1 MKKKSKLKI
10 LYLSQFHQ
18 IGGGETAL
26 LNLLEKVDRKKF
38 EPVVVLPKAGQFS
51 QKLKNLAVTTYFLH
65 LNPFLI
71 RILFVPGTSPLGI
84 YNFLKLSKKIN
95 PDLIHTNH
103 LNLAIY
109 AGIAAKILKIPI
121 VATSHGSWDSI
132 YFYHD
137 LITNLFIDKILA
149 NTQDIKK
156 ALTKRKIIPS
166 QKVAVVHLGINT
178 SVFKPSNQKMAR
190 KILILPQDKLIITI
204 VGRLDPAKDHLT
216 FLKAAEKIAKQVKN
230 PAFYIV
236 GSQKG
241 DFTGRKNQYL
251 KILKQYLRQHPTLAQ
266 KVFFGGFIDNMPAVY
281 QSSDIL
287 VSSSNSESFGLALAE
302 GAACGLPIV
311 STNIGGQE
319 LIVHENK
326 NGFLVPPRRADLLAE
341 KILILAKNSKLRIK
355 FGVYGRNNVIANFHL
370 NNYVRNIEKI
380 YLEILKKKL

>member
-26 LNLLEKVDRKKF
+26 LYLLEKINRKKI
-38 EPVVVLPKAGQFS
+38 EPIVILPKAGQFS
-51 QKLKNLAVTTYFLH
+51 QKLKNLAVTTHFLY

-71 RILFVPGTSPLGI
+71 RTLFVPGISPLGI
-84 YNFLKLSKKIN
+84 YNFLKLSKKIK

-109 AGIAAKILKIPI
+109 AGIAAKILKIPV

-137 LITNLFIDKILA
+137 LVSNLFVDKILA
-149 NTQDIKK
+149 NTQAIKK
-156 ALTKRKIIPS
+156 TLTKRKIIPS
-166 QKVAVVHLGINT
+166 RKVEVIHLGINT
-178 SVFKPSNQKMAR
+178 GIFKPSNQKAAR
-190 KILILPQDKLIITI
+190 KILNLPPDKLIITI

-216 FLKAAEKIAKQVKN
+216 FLKAADKVAKQVKN
-230 PAFYIV
+230 SVFLIV

-241 DFTGRKNQYL
+241 DFTGIKNQYL
-251 KILKQYLRQHPTLAQ
+251 KTLKQYLRQHPSLAR
-266 KVFFGGFIDNMPAVY
+266 KVISVGFIDNMPAVY

-287 VSSSNSESFGLALAE
+287 VSSSISESFGLGLAE
-302 GAACGLPIV
+302 AAACSLPIV
-311 STNIGGQE
+311 STNVGSQK

-326 NGFLVPPRRADLLAE
+326 NGFLVPPKRADLLAE
-341 KILILAKNSKLRIK
+341 KIQILANNPQLRIR
-355 FGVYGRNNVIANFHL
+355 FGVYGRANVIFNFRL
-370 NNYVRNIEKI
+370 ESYVEKVEKI
-380 YLEILKKKL
+380 YEELLR